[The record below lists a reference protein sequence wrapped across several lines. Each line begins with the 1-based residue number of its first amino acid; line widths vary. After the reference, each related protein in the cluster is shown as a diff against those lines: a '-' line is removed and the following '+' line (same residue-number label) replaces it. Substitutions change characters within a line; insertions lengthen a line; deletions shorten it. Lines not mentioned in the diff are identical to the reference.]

1 MEIVIAIII
10 AIFLTIFIFFLT
22 KRYSNEIAPVWWMIA
37 FILKILAGI
46 FLIFI
51 YTNYYFDRNKADI
64 FKYYDDGKI
73 LWNSSKDNPN
83 DFIKIIF
90 GIYDKNEYQTLKDK
104 YLINTSNWERANYV
118 PITCDNRMMIRIN
131 AILMPLTGGNY
142 LLHMLFFVFLAFIGQ
157 FLFFKS
163 INPYIKNAKLSFII
177 IFFFPSLVLWT
188 SGVLKEALVMF
199 LLGLWFFSIHKIIT
213 KRVSIFTIILFIL
226 VTILFFTVKIYII
239 IGLFLAIFPLIIS
252 KVLKKIEIW
261 KLYLVFLLFYI
272 LCIPL
277 IKWIFNLDLLMIVVN
292 KLTLATNLAISE
304 NAGSLINPLNLKP
317 TIFSFI
323 LNAPLALVNTLFRPF
338 VTDLHNIIVI
348 PAFIENVLWISFAIF
363 TFIFHKKSLH
373 RNNKLILF
381 SFLLFALIEFLLI
394 GYTTP
399 IVGAIVRYRIF
410 PLLFLLLSFVIIIDI
425 EKICKKFKIK
435 HL

>member
-1 MEIVIAIII
+1 
-10 AIFLTIFIFFLT
+10 
-22 KRYSNEIAPVWWMIA
+22 
-37 FILKILAGI
+37 
-46 FLIFI
+46 
-51 YTNYYFDRNKADI
+51 
-64 FKYYDDGKI
+64 
-73 LWNSSKDNPN
+73 
-83 DFIKIIF
+83 
-90 GIYDKNEYQTLKDK
+90 
-104 YLINTSNWERANYV
+104 
-118 PITCDNRMMIRIN
+118 
-131 AILMPLTGGNY
+131 
-142 LLHMLFFVFLAFIGQ
+142 
-157 FLFFKS
+157 
-163 INPYIKNAKLSFII
+163 
-177 IFFFPSLVLWT
+177 
-188 SGVLKEALVMF
+188 
-199 LLGLWFFSIHKIIT
+199 
-213 KRVSIFTIILFIL
+213 
-226 VTILFFTVKIYII
+226 
-239 IGLFLAIFPLIIS
+239 
-252 KVLKKIEIW
+252 
-261 KLYLVFLLFYI
+261 
-272 LCIPL
+272 
-277 IKWIFNLDLLMIVVN
+277 MIVVN